1 MNLSAYDPEAPITA
15 IATALVPSALGI
27 VRVSGKGAIERIAPF
42 FSRPQALLSAR
53 GNTLVYGWI
62 TGENG
67 ERIDEVMVAVF
78 REPASFTGEESAEII
93 GHGGPAVVLA
103 VYRTML
109 AAGFRAAAR
118 GEFAL
123 RSFTN
128 GKTDL
133 ARAEAIRE
141 IIDSRTDLARNHA
154 ALRLAGELST
164 EVQSIRAMVIQSLAA
179 LGVEIEY
186 PEDEDTVKGAFDTE
200 SIIRSCER
208 IKRLEQAWA
217 AERILRDGATIV
229 IAGKTNAGKSSLFNT
244 LLKQDRA
251 IVSDTHGTTRDWL
264 EAEADFLGIP
274 VRLYDTAGIRETADH
289 IEAEGVDRTRMLT
302 SQADLV
308 FYGIDGTVGL
318 TDEDREFLQ
327 MPHRCPVIV
336 LWNKADRT
344 DALPL
349 PPNMSETN
357 TGQIRFIPVS
367 AHTGEGIHELI
378 TVTHTLL
385 YADKEPPAG
394 GNTGMENIRGA
405 APGSERQ
412 KQALATARKFLEHAC
427 EAEQAGF
434 PLDAVSQDLEDALG
448 ALGEIT
454 GETTPEDIL
463 DAVFSTFCVGK

>member
-1 MNLSAYDPEAPITA
+1 MNLSSCDPESPIAA

-27 VRVSGKGAIERIAPF
+27 VRVSGRGAIDRIAPF
-42 FSRPQALLSAR
+42 FSRPKTLRSAR

-62 TGENG
+62 TGANG
-67 ERIDEVMVAVF
+67 ERIDEVMIAVF

-141 IIDSRTDLARNHA
+141 IIDSRTDLARDHA
-154 ALRLAGELST
+154 AQRLAGGLST
-164 EVQSIRAMVIQSLAA
+164 EVQTIRAMIIQSLAA
-179 LGVEIEY
+179 LGVEVEY
-186 PEDEDTVKGAFDTE
+186 PEDEDTIKGAFDAE
-200 SIIRSCER
+200 SIVRSGER
-208 IKRLEQAWA
+208 IKQLEQAWA
-217 AERILRDGATIV
+217 TERILRDGATIV
-229 IAGKTNAGKSSLFNT
+229 LAGKTNAGKSSLFNT

-289 IEAEGVDRTRMLT
+289 IEAEGVDRTRILAAH
-302 SQADLV
+302 ADLV
-308 FYGIDGTVGL
+308 FYIIDGTVGL
-318 TDEDREFLQ
+318 SDQDREFLSA
-327 MPHRCPVIV
+327 PHHCEVIA
-336 LWNKADRT
+336 LWNKADRE
-344 DALPL
+344 DARSLPDR
-349 PPNMSETN
+349 MESE
-357 TGQIRFIPVS
+357 TGQIQFLPVS
-367 AHTGEGIHELI
+367 AQTGNGIHELMK
-378 TVTHTLL
+378 VTHTLL
-385 YADKEPPAG
+385 YANSDHTTG
-394 GNTGMENIRGA
+394 GSGMDDLRGP

-412 KQALATARKFLEHAC
+412 KQALATARIFLEHAC
-427 EAEQAGF
+427 EAEKAGF
-434 PLDAVSQDLEDALG
+434 PLDAVAQDLEDALG

-454 GETTPEDIL
+454 GETTPDDIL
-463 DAVFSTFCVGK
+463 DAVFSSFCVGK